1 MPSQPLRSLDN
12 SFIVSLFATSPTLP
26 LLRAS
31 LPTSLSRD
39 ACCRHAQTARF
50 ISRRRQVLLVH
61 EALMSK
67 LSLGVDVYPG
77 NSLVAFYVKLGLI
90 EFSEKVFGGSSTGHR
105 LL

>member
-1 MPSQPLRSLDN
+1 
-12 SFIVSLFATSPTLP
+12 
-26 LLRAS
+26 
-31 LPTSLSRD
+31 
-39 ACCRHAQTARF
+39 
-50 ISRRRQVLLVH
+50 
-61 EALMSK
+61 MSK